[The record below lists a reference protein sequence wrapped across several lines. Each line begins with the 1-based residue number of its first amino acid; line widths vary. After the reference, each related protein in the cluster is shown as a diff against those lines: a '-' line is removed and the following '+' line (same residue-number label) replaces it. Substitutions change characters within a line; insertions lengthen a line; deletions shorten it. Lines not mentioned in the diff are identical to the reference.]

1 MKLFYIIIIFFF
13 LNNCSFDKKSG
24 IWKNESQNLNKES
37 KLFSEFENISSTKDE
52 FYKIIELDKNYKFSK
67 NKLITNTSWKDI
79 YYFEDNNLK
88 NFNYDNQN
96 QLIFKSKKLTK
107 YKTNNYIL
115 YEKDNI
121 ITSDVK
127 GNVIVFSVKEN
138 KEIIKFNFYKKR
150 YKKNTL
156 NLNLAIEN
164 SIIYVSDNLGFIY
177 AFDYKNSKLLWAQ
190 DYKIPLNSNIK
201 ITQDKIILA
210 DQNNSI
216 LFIDKKNGINL
227 KVLPTEI
234 SIIKKNFINNLAVYK
249 NNVFFLNTYGSL
261 YSFNINLMK
270 INWFINLN
278 QSLDINLNNLFNS
291 NQVQI
296 VKNKVYVP
304 TGNNLYVLDLLSGA
318 VVIKKD
324 FSSILRPIVLDN
336 VLYSID
342 NNFLISMDLN
352 TEKILYSYDITER
365 ISNFLDIDKKKVEF
379 HDLIFMNNQIFI
391 FLKNSYILKF
401 NVNGN
406 LSEINKLP
414 AKIISKPIIVNKV
427 LIFLDKKNKVSVV
440 N

>member
-234 SIIKKNFINNLAVYK
+234 SIIKKNFINNLAVYR
-249 NNVFFLNTYGSL
+249 NNVIFLNTYGSL

-278 QSLDINLNNLFNS
+278 QSLDINSNNLFSS

-352 TEKILYSYDITER
+352 TEKILYSYDINER

>member
-88 NFNYDNQN
+88 NLNYDNQN

-234 SIIKKNFINNLAVYK
+234 SIIKKNFINNLAVYR
-249 NNVFFLNTYGSL
+249 NNVIFLNTYGSL

-278 QSLDINLNNLFNS
+278 QSLDINPNNLFSS

-318 VVIKKD
+318 VLIKKD

-352 TEKILYSYDITER
+352 TEKILYSYDINER

-391 FLKNSYILKF
+391 FLKNSYVLKF
-401 NVNGN
+401 NVSGD

-414 AKIISKPIIVNKV
+414 AKIISKPIIVNKF

>member
-352 TEKILYSYDITER
+352 TEKILYSYDINER

-379 HDLIFMNNQIFI
+379 HDLIFMNNQLFI

-401 NVNGN
+401 NVNGD

>member
-1 MKLFYIIIIFFF
+1 M
-13 LNNCSFDKKSG
+13 
-24 IWKNESQNLNKES
+24 
-37 KLFSEFENISSTKDE
+37 
-52 FYKIIELDKNYKFSK
+52 
-67 NKLITNTSWKDI
+67 
-79 YYFEDNNLK
+79 
-88 NFNYDNQN
+88 
-96 QLIFKSKKLTK
+96 
-107 YKTNNYIL
+107 
-115 YEKDNI
+115 
-121 ITSDVK
+121 
-127 GNVIVFSVKEN
+127 IVFSVKEN

-164 SIIYVSDNLGFIY
+164 NIIYVSDNLGFIY

-249 NNVFFLNTYGSL
+249 NNVIFLNTYGSL

-318 VVIKKD
+318 VLIKKD
-324 FSSILRPIVLDN
+324 FSSILRPIVLEN

-352 TEKILYSYDITER
+352 TEKILYSYDINER

>member
-177 AFDYKNSKLLWAQ
+177 AFDYKNNKLLWAQ

-234 SIIKKNFINNLAVYK
+234 SIIKKNFINNLAVYR
-249 NNVFFLNTYGSL
+249 NNVIFLNTYGSL

-278 QSLDINLNNLFNS
+278 QSLDINPNNLFSS

-352 TEKILYSYDITER
+352 TEKILYSYDINER

-401 NVNGN
+401 NVNGD

-414 AKIISKPIIVNKV
+414 AKITSKPIIVNKV

>member
-164 SIIYVSDNLGFIY
+164 NIIYVSDNLGFIY

-249 NNVFFLNTYGSL
+249 NNVIFLNTYGSL

-278 QSLDINLNNLFNS
+278 QSLDINPNNLFNS

-318 VVIKKD
+318 VLIKKD
-324 FSSILRPIVLDN
+324 FSSILRPIVLEN

-352 TEKILYSYDITER
+352 TEKILYSYDINER